1 LNCNKFT
8 LKPNPKIEVAKM
20 VLFLIPPVFAK
31 NISPTH
37 RFGGYFFCECRWDK
51 GWC

>member
-1 LNCNKFT
+1 
-8 LKPNPKIEVAKM
+8 M

-37 RFGGYFFCECRWDK
+37 RFGGYFFVNAGGIRGGASLVITIFGLGLK
-51 GWC
+51 YKFYNY